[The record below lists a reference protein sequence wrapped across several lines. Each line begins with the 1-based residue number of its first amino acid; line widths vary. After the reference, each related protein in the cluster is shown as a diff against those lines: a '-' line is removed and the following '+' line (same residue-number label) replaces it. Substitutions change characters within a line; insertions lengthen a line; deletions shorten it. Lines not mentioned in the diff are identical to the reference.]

1 MFSLSEKYLYNQR
14 NSEINLVKQY
24 SQTNELSTFDSYIKA
39 CHLSILSSNLFN
51 LIHLGPDI
59 LN

>member
-14 NSEINLVKQY
+14 NSENKSSQQY
-24 SQTNELSTFDSYIKA
+24 SQITELSTFDSYIKA